1 MKNIVKAL
9 FLSTIIITAGCN
21 EFYDINTSPNNPA
34 DASIDL
40 VLPAAQASVAVTFGG
55 SYHNLGGFWA
65 QYYTQS
71 PDAGQYENIDE
82 YNVLPDFFD
91 GEWGE
96 IYAGGLN
103 DLEVIRQK
111 ATESEDHS
119 YYLIATLMQAY
130 TFQMLAD
137 LYGEIPFSEAL
148 KGADEVQNLNPG
160 FDNGADIYPELLNM
174 IDEAVKRYEDATVA
188 GEDPGESDLIY
199 GGDMNSWIQFANTLK
214 LKMYIRMA
222 YTSSAD
228 AGAVN
233 ELLTDGNFITSDATV
248 SQFGAEEGK
257 RNPFYEIQLDRLG
270 GVNQRASNS
279 MLKYLV
285 KNADPRIDGIYVP
298 GASGH
303 QAKEQGDFAT
313 RDISADDLS
322 SINIGE
328 TAPVYLMSLAEKDF
342 LVAEAEVRYNAG
354 ANAQAAYE
362 SGIENSFAMN
372 GVAGASALYGAGGPY
387 EWQATGTVET
397 DIEQIMMQK
406 WVALANFQ
414 NLEAFFEINRTH
426 IPPFSTAA
434 KGTPGDTATL
444 TVSYASV
451 LPAGNTPKRL
461 FIPDVEIQRNSS
473 VGGQTEGSSLAT
485 KVWWDQK

>member
-1 MKNIVKAL
+1 M
-9 FLSTIIITAGCN
+9 IIITSGCN
-21 EFYDINTSPNNPA
+21 EFLDINTNPNNPA

-40 VLPAAQASVAVTFGG
+40 ILPAAQTSVMVTVGG

-91 GEWGE
+91 GEWTE

-137 LYGEIPFSEAL
+137 LYGEIPFFDAL
-148 KGADEVQNLNPG
+148 KGADETQNLNPA
-160 FDNGADIYPELLNM
+160 FDNGADIYPALLIM
-174 IDEAVKRYEDATVA
+174 IDDAVKRYEDAT
-188 GEDPGESDLIY
+188 DPGENPGSSDLIY
-199 GGDMNSWIQFANTLK
+199 DGDMASWIQFANTLK

-222 YTSSAD
+222 YTTSAD
-228 AGAVN
+228 AAAVN
-233 ELLTDGNFITSDATV
+233 DLLTDGNFITTDAALT
-248 SQFGAEEGK
+248 QFGAEEGK
-257 RNPFYEIQLDRLG
+257 RNPFYEIQIDRLG
-270 GVNQRASNS
+270 DVNQRASNS
-279 MLKYLV
+279 LLKYLI
-285 KNADPRIDGIYVP
+285 KNADPRIDGIYTP

-303 QAKEQGDFAT
+303 QAKEQGDFAN
-313 RDISADDLS
+313 RDISNTELS
-322 SINIGE
+322 SINMGE
-328 TAPVYLMSLAEKDF
+328 TDPVYFMTLAERDF
-342 LVAEAEVRYNAG
+342 LIAEAEVRYNSG
-354 ANAQAAYE
+354 ANARGAYE
-362 SGIENSFAMN
+362 SGIENSFAMH
-372 GVAGASALYGAGGPY
+372 GVAGAAALYGAGGPY
-387 EWQATGTVET
+387 EWNATGTVET

-426 IPPFSTAA
+426 VPPFSSNA
-434 KGTPGDTATL
+434 KGTPGDTAQL
-444 TVSYASV
+444 TISYASI
-451 LPAGNTPKRL
+451 LPAGKTPKRL
-461 FIPDVEIQRNSS
+461 LIPDVEISRNSS
-473 VGGQTEGSSLAT
+473 VTGQTAAEGLAT